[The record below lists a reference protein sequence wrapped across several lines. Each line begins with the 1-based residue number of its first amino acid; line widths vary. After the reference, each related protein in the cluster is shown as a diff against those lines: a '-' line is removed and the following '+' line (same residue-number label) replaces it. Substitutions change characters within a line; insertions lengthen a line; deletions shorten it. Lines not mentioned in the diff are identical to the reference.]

1 MAYTIAPQLKI
12 ISTHTQWTIIRAIRN
27 SDLRICITNKH
38 ITELL
43 TYLSV
48 QEIIDLFWLC
58 MMLERAFLILRV
70 WAPGHMLKDKNLN

>member
-12 ISTHTQWTIIRAIRN
+12 ISIHPQWTIIRAIRN

-38 ITELL
+38 VTELL

-48 QEIIDLFWLC
+48 QEIVDLF
-58 MMLERAFLILRV
+58 
-70 WAPGHMLKDKNLN
+70 